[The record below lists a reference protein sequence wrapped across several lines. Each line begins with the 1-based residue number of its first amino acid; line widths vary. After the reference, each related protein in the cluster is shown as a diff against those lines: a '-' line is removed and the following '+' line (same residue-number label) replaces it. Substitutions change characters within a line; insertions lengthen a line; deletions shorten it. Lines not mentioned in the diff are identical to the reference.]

1 MVEIV
6 NILAVVFSA
15 LWVLS
20 ITAKLF
26 RGRKPS
32 GEFIA
37 LAALAAEL
45 GVKLSVGRHP
55 AAYLR
60 HANGAFNPKTNA
72 VWIRYYSCSLLRHEL
87 VHALQHTPQGQ
98 VLIADEAGLRSVL
111 NQHGLQF
118 NPCFVMAFNFFFL
131 LLVVLRVYKPR
142 HYQYE
147 LVAHYCQ
154 YTSSGKQLLRIFL
167 GS

>member
-1 MVEIV
+1 VVEIV
-6 NILAVVFSA
+6 NMLAVVFSA
-15 LWVLS
+15 LWVLNT
-20 ITAKLF
+20 TAKLF

-32 GEFIA
+32 AEFRA

-55 AAYLR
+55 ATYLR

-98 VLIADEAGLRSVL
+98 ELITDEAGLRSLL
-111 NQHGLQF
+111 NQHGLRF
-118 NPCFVMAFNFFFL
+118 NPCFVLSFKLFFFV
-131 LLVVLRVYKPR
+131 LVVLRVYKPQ

>member
-1 MVEIV
+1 MVEVV
-6 NILAVVFSA
+6 NFLAVIFSA

-32 GEFIA
+32 AEFKA
-37 LAALAAEL
+37 LAARAAGL

-72 VWIRYYSCSLLRHEL
+72 LWVRYYSCSLLRHEL

-98 VLIADEAGLRSVL
+98 VLIADEAGLRSL
-111 NQHGLQF
+111 LKQHGLWFEQS
-118 NPCFVMAFNFFFL
+118 FVTAFNLFYFV
-131 LLVVLRVYKPR
+131 LVVLRVYKPR
-142 HYQYE
+142 HYKYE
-147 LVAHYCQ
+147 LVAYYCQ
-154 YTSSGKQLLRIFL
+154 YTSSGKKLLRIFL